1 MREDPEELLFRPGP
15 VASCSQPAC
24 PLLLSRCLS
33 QPLVSRG
40 VVTAAC
46 PVTDL
51 KRAALST
58 GEWRAASHL
67 PLRSIGVC
75 VVEVCVCVGGHIGQ
89 WALVHLS
96 SQDKSQ
102 GGLLSVAAGSGAVR
116 VWYPCASEAAG
127 LPLGHP
133 CPWTS
138 EGGSGVPPVALA
150 PFACAVFFFVC
161 L

>member
-1 MREDPEELLFRPGP
+1 M
-15 VASCSQPAC
+15 
-24 PLLLSRCLS
+24 
-33 QPLVSRG
+33 
-40 VVTAAC
+40 
-46 PVTDL
+46 TDL
-51 KRAALST
+51 KGAALST

-75 VVEVCVCVGGHIGQ
+75 VCVGGHIGQ

-96 SQDKSQ
+96 SQDKSR
-102 GGLLSVAAGSGAVR
+102 GVVLSVAAGSGAVR
-116 VWYPCASEAAG
+116 VWYPCASEVAG

-133 CPWTS
+133 CPRIS